1 MSGFLNKAT
10 LIGNLGR
17 DPEVRTTRDGKQVV
31 TLSIATSESWNDQHS
46 GERRQ
51 RTEWHRVV
59 IWTEGL
65 GKIAENQGQARHAE
79 MAGSV
84 RRRPLQHRDPP
95 DPVQRQAD
103 LPRQPTGAGRRQRTQ
118 RLASEP
124 AGHDRR
130 WR

>member
-31 TLSIATSESWNDQHS
+31 TLSIATSESWNDQFS

-65 GKIAENQGQARHAE
+65 SKIAEKHLAK
-79 MAGSV
+79 GSKV
-84 RRRPLQHRDPP
+84 YIEGKLVTRNGRISP
-95 DPVQRQAD
+95 A
-103 LPRQPTGAGRRQRTQ
+103 PTAT
-118 RLASEP
+118 APKST
-124 AGHDRR
+124 
-130 WR
+130 